1 MIASRKLF
9 QRARKVLPGGV
20 SSPVRAF
27 KAVGGTPV
35 FIERAAGCRMID
47 ADGRELIDYIG
58 SWGAAIAG
66 HAHPV
71 VLEAI
76 SRAAADGTSFG
87 ACSLG
92 EVALAEEIIH
102 RVPSVELVRF
112 TNSGTEAVMSAVRLA
127 RAATGRDLLI
137 KFDGNYH
144 GHADALLVKA
154 GSGAATLGLP
164 DSPGVS
170 EASAS
175 ATLIARYNDLDS
187 VGKLLNQYGQRV
199 AAIIVEPVAGN
210 MGVIPPQAGFL
221 RGLVDLAHRWGAL
234 VIFDEV
240 MTGFRVAR
248 GGAQQLYGVQPDL
261 TTFGKIIGGGLPV
274 GAVGGGR
281 RLMSMF
287 APQGSVYSAGT
298 FSGNPLVM
306 AAGAAVLGLLDDA
319 AYAKLERSSARL
331 EAGLKSALEH
341 AAVQRVGSMISVFGG
356 ITEAANMDDVRA
368 ADHVM
373 YAAMFR
379 GMLERGVHLPPGGYE
394 SWFVSLAHDDAAID
408 ATVEAARTA
417 LDELREMALQ
427 VGW

>member
-1 MIASRKLF
+1 
-9 QRARKVLPGGV
+9 
-20 SSPVRAF
+20 
-27 KAVGGTPV
+27 
-35 FIERAAGCRMID
+35 
-47 ADGRELIDYIG
+47 
-58 SWGAAIAG
+58 
-66 HAHPV
+66 
-71 VLEAI
+71 
-76 SRAAADGTSFG
+76 
-87 ACSLG
+87 
-92 EVALAEEIIH
+92 
-102 RVPSVELVRF
+102 
-112 TNSGTEAVMSAVRLA
+112 
-127 RAATGRDLLI
+127 
-137 KFDGNYH
+137 
-144 GHADALLVKA
+144 
-154 GSGAATLGLP
+154 
-164 DSPGVS
+164 
-170 EASAS
+170 
-175 ATLIARYNDLDS
+175 
-187 VGKLLNQYGQRV
+187 
-199 AAIIVEPVAGN
+199 
-210 MGVIPPQAGFL
+210 
-221 RGLVDLAHRWGAL
+221 
-234 VIFDEV
+234 
-240 MTGFRVAR
+240 
-248 GGAQQLYGVQPDL
+248 
-261 TTFGKIIGGGLPV
+261 
-274 GAVGGGR
+274 
-281 RLMSMF
+281 MSMF